1 VGAGSVY
8 ACSSHMRHM
17 RESSEKPIALIDM
30 DGNWLQ
36 WGVRLNEILLRLDP
50 SFPIVDDDKRTG
62 WDDLAG
68 PGADREVLR
77 EAMNH
82 PDLYNGL
89 ESFPHSVEA
98 ILEMADEGWD
108 VFHCSTPTWTN
119 PGCVPGKLA
128 AIDHHFG
135 PEWADRL
142 ILTHDKT
149 VVQGDILIDDKATIL
164 GSAVP
169 TWKHLIHDQ
178 SHNRSVT
185 GVPRM
190 TDWREWRGHVYPLLD
205 RVPV

>member
-1 VGAGSVY
+1 MTY
-8 ACSSHMRHM
+8 MT
-17 RESSEKPIALIDM
+17 EKNNKPIALLDM

-50 SFPIVDDDKRTG
+50 SYPIVDDEKRTG

-68 PGADREVLR
+68 PGGDRAVLKA
-77 EAMNH
+77 AMNH
-82 PDLYNGL
+82 PDLYADL
-89 ESFPHSVEA
+89 KPFPYAVEA

-119 PGCVPGKLA
+119 PGCVAGKLA
-128 AIDHHFG
+128 AIDQHFG
-135 PEWADRL
+135 PKAVDRL

-149 VVQGDILIDDKATIL
+149 LVQGDVLIDDKAIIT
-164 GSAVP
+164 GAAVP

-178 SHNRSVT
+178 SHNRHVA
-185 GVPRM
+185 GAPRM
-190 TDWREWRGHVYPLLD
+190 SDWREWRNHVYPLLD

>member
-1 VGAGSVY
+1 
-8 ACSSHMRHM
+8 M
-17 RESSEKPIALIDM
+17 RESFDKPIALIDM

-36 WGVRLNEILLRLDP
+36 WGVRLNQILLRLDP

-68 PGADREVLR
+68 PGGDPTVLKA
-77 EAMNH
+77 AMNH
-82 PDLYNGL
+82 PDLYHDL
-89 ESFPHSVEA
+89 EPVPYSVES
-98 ILEMADEGWD
+98 ILEMADEGFD

-128 AIDHHFG
+128 AIDRYFG
-135 PEWADRL
+135 PKAVDRL

-149 VVQGDILIDDKATIL
+149 MVQGDVLIDDKGIITGA
-164 GSAVP
+164 AVP
-169 TWKHLIHDQ
+169 SWKHLIHDQ

-190 TDWREWRGHVYPLLD
+190 SDWREWRGHVYPLLD
-205 RVPV
+205 RISV

>member
-1 VGAGSVY
+1 
-8 ACSSHMRHM
+8 MRK
-17 RESSEKPIALIDM
+17 SSEKPIALIDM

-50 SFPIVDDDKRTG
+50 SFPIVDDDKRSG

-68 PGADREVLR
+68 PGADREVLK

-82 PDLYNGL
+82 PDLYTGL
-89 ESFPHSVEA
+89 EPVPHAVEA

-108 VFHCSTPTWTN
+108 SFHCSTPTWTN

-128 AIDHHFG
+128 AIDQYFG
-135 PEWADRL
+135 PKWVDRL

-149 VVQGDILIDDKATIL
+149 MVLGDVLIDDKGIITGA
-164 GSAVP
+164 AVP

-178 SHNRSVT
+178 SHNRSVS

-190 TDWREWRGHVYPLLD
+190 SDWREWRGHVYPLLGA
-205 RVPV
+205 VSV